1 MPDYAN
7 LKPIYQYYVDALQGR
22 ARAQQIPT
30 ETQLERIE
38 TGMKL
43 FALNQTIQEQQI
55 ARQIWGEGGSQQ
67 QQPGVFDKSAA
78 GGSTP
83 NANPST
89 GQDPSLQT
97 AARMD
102 RMGQELMKI
111 NPLKSQEWFTKAST
125 LRDQYYTRQ
134 KNQLEIQTRA
144 ADQVGKI
151 FGS

>member
-1 MPDYAN
+1 MAGYAN
-7 LKPIYQYYVDALQGR
+7 LKPIYQYYVDALPGR
-22 ARAQQIPT
+22 ARAQQIQT
-30 ETQLERIE
+30 ARQLERIE

-55 ARQIWGEGGSQQ
+55 ARQIWGEGGSQQGGQ

-102 RMGQELMKI
+102 QMGQELMKI
-111 NPLKSQEWFTKAST
+111 NPLKSQEWFT
-125 LRDQYYTRQ
+125 
-134 KNQLEIQTRA
+134 
-144 ADQVGKI
+144 
-151 FGS
+151 